1 MFFERIKDFIMGTLG
16 MISRMCGKLC
26 NKNEQITL
34 AVVGIP
40 HSGKSY
46 LLSDIIT
53 SYRNMGYVENKLER
67 DGVMYQN
74 FSKYKAKIERDG
86 RVLQTEVYPL
96 RPGENIY
103 GAKLVKR
110 GGKTLELVFA
120 DIPGEVFNSK
130 SGVENLT
137 NNSVYSDYCDQLRV
151 CGKAFQVTVWK
162 NDAQNE
168 LKVVEP
174 IIKNEDDRI
183 TFDGYKTDSNDI
195 DENMFKARNVTFLD
209 WKYLYSWLKAN
220 GYKAEEKNTTITGR
234 ELLKHFFEYQPDS
247 LMRSLAYKV
256 ATICP
261 QLNISKTDFES
272 NYLMTFYFL
281 HYCKSASDIVVCD
294 KLLVPQD
301 ANDKG
306 EDIFTNYQVMI
317 TGLADFV
324 NRQGLCNVYLAF
336 RGVDFMIK
344 NIVGNY
350 QKLYRALHGQV
361 SNNKF
366 RNFVYSLFAYLL
378 WNRVDETNQIEDT
391 ETLAMYLGMK
401 REEDENYEDFALD
414 ELKSKYIDMTCG
426 NGRINGETNNKEQA
440 LIDLIKPHI
449 GDDGAHGFMQ
459 LLNIA
464 HHYHEPTEGY
474 MRRMPP
480 HIYFTSTPITTDF
493 KIYDNDPA
501 YGNQRFVNNEMT
513 GAMKYF
519 DTAGSHLCFGSYQL
533 CIDILSQHGESV
545 VEEYELNDLLKRS
558 TMMGS

>member
-151 CGKAFQVTVWK
+151 CGNAFQVTVWK

-174 IIKNEDDRI
+174 IIMNEDDRKI
-183 TFDGYKTDSNDI
+183 FDSYKTDSKDI

-209 WKYLYSWLKAN
+209 WKYLYAWLKAN

-256 ATICP
+256 ASICP

-350 QKLYRALHGQV
+350 QTLYRALHGQV

-401 REEDENYEDFALD
+401 RENDENYEDFALD

-464 HHYHEPTEGY
+464 HHYHVPTEGY

-501 YGNQRFVNNEMT
+501 YGNQRFVNNNMT
-513 GAMKYF
+513 GAMQYF

-545 VEEYELNDLLKRS
+545 VEEYELNNLLKRS